1 MTTTHE
7 FVLPTADNMDE
18 LYTEEEQKKIYEA
31 LKAKFALGH
40 PYDNTPHTYC
50 EECDCCIACDCCV
63 CDGEGGQL
71 HECPACENSFSDAQ
85 IESGEVVPCVR
96 CDKCFV
102 GECGKTKCDCVFD
115 DDDDNFTDCED
126 CGYTHLCEDKCP
138 NEATACHYEK
148 WREEGESDDSWE
160 PDCCKCGTTTD
171 SKGMGGVELRE
182 DLDGWYCGR
191 CYEHHKTPEPKEHQ
205 PTFIITVRRKKTSKQ

>member
-31 LKAKFALGH
+31 LKAKFVLGH
-40 PYDNTPHTYC
+40 PYDLTPHTYC

-71 HECPACENSFSDAQ
+71 HECPDCENTFSDAQ

-102 GECGKTKCDCVFD
+102 GDCGKTKCDCVFD
-115 DDDDNFTDCED
+115 D
-126 CGYTHLCEDKCP
+126 
-138 NEATACHYEK
+138 
-148 WREEGESDDSWE
+148 EEGESDDSWE

-182 DLDGWYCGR
+182 DLCGWYCGR
-191 CYEHHKTPEPKEHQ
+191 CYEHHKTPVLPSRVIKVLQ
-205 PTFIITVRRKKTSKQ
+205 KKKTSNQ